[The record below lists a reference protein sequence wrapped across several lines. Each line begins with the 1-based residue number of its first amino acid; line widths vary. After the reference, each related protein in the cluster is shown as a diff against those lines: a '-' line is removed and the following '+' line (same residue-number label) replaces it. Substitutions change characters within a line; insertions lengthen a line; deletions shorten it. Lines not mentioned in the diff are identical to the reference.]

1 MATKLTNT
9 QIQTLVNN
17 AYNEAVGTTSSETML
32 DITDFCER
40 GTAEIGAD
48 LREKFFGKLLGVIT
62 KNWYVDS
69 SYRSNYKDV
78 FFEDSEMFGAI
89 TQMIS
94 VECPKAKESSAW
106 KDFASGQTIGTYEI
120 FLPVVDTNLY
130 VKSSSWAIPITIG
143 EEQLRTAF
151 RNASELSQFVS
162 FVWLSVDNAIVQH
175 LEDMNNLNRNGF
187 IATKLNAQTKN
198 VSGIHALDL
207 VKEYCVNRGVANM
220 TVSEFMANKDA
231 LLFATE
237 QIALYI
243 GYMKKQTNLFNTKAK
258 THFVPDD
265 RLVVQILDYFEK
277 RLNTVALSGTFHKE
291 LVDLPLH
298 STVPA
303 WQSMADLS
311 FDGVSSINVTVT
323 GEDGNPVA
331 VKRGGI
337 IGLIADKWCI
347 VHTTRGQ
354 RVASQRFDIENLTH
368 YEHQFRDSYMINT
381 GLNAVVLVLNDYT
394 TA

>member
-9 QIQTLVNN
+9 QIQTLVNS
-17 AYNEAVGTTSSETML
+17 AYNQAVGSEAVTNML
-32 DITDFCER
+32 DISAFCER

-120 FLPVVDTNLY
+120 FLPVVDSNLY

-151 RNASELSQFVS
+151 RNAGELSQFVS
-162 FVWLSVDNAIVQH
+162 FVWLSVDNAILQH

-198 VSGIHALDL
+198 VAGIHALDL
-207 VKEYCVNRGVANM
+207 VKEYCVDRGVAKM
-220 TVSEFMANKDA
+220 TVAEFMANKDA
-231 LLFATE
+231 LLYATE

-243 GYMKKQTNLFNTKAK
+243 GYMKKQTNLFNTKSK
-258 THFVPDD
+258 SHFVPDD

-323 GEDGNPVA
+323 GEDGNPVQIN
-331 VKRGGI
+331 RSGI
-337 IGLIADKWCI
+337 IGLIADKWCV

>member
-1 MATKLTNT
+1 MAKLTNT
-9 QIQTLVNN
+9 QIQALVND
-17 AYNEAVGTTSSETML
+17 AYNQMTGTTPDTNL
-32 DITDFCER
+32 DISAFCER
-40 GTAEIGAD
+40 GTNEIGAD

-69 SYRSNYKDV
+69 AYRSQYKDV

-94 VECPKAKESSAW
+94 VECPQAKESSAW
-106 KDFASGQTIGTYEI
+106 KDFATGQTIGTYEI

-151 RNASELSQFVS
+151 RNQTELSQFVS

-187 IATKLNAQTKN
+187 IATKLNATAKN
-198 VSGIHALDL
+198 VEGIHSLDL
-207 VKEYCVNRGVANM
+207 VKAYCTDRGVANM
-220 TVSEFMANKDA
+220 TVEQFLSNKDA
-231 LLFATE
+231 LLYATE

-243 GYMKKQTNLFNTKAK
+243 GYMKKQTNLFNTKKK
-258 THFVPDD
+258 THFVPED

-277 RLNTVALSGTFHKE
+277 RLNTVALSSTFHKE

-298 STVPA
+298 ETVPA

-311 FDGVSSINVTVT
+311 FNGVSSINVTVQ
-323 GEDGNPVA
+323 GEDGNNVA
-331 VKRGGI
+331 VEQGGI

-381 GLNAVVLVLNDYT
+381 GLNAIVFVLNNYT
-394 TA
+394 TG

>member
-9 QIQTLVNN
+9 QIQALVNS
-17 AYNEAVGTTSSETML
+17 AYNQAVGSENSANML
-32 DITDFCER
+32 NISDFCER

-106 KDFASGQTIGTYEI
+106 KDFATGQTIGTYEI

-151 RNASELSQFVS
+151 RNQTELSQFVS

-187 IATKLNAQTKN
+187 IATKLNAQSQN
-198 VSGIHALDL
+198 VPGIHVVDI
-207 VKEYCVNRGVANM
+207 VKDYCIAKGLTSM
-220 TVSEFMANKDA
+220 TVEQFLSDKDA
-231 LLFATE
+231 LLFAPE
-237 QIALYI
+237 QIGLYI
-243 GYMKKQTNLFNTKAK
+243 GYMQKQTNLFNTKSK
-258 THFVPDD
+258 THFVPED

-277 RLNTVALSGTFHKE
+277 RLNTVALSNTFHKE

-298 STVPA
+298 TTVPA

-311 FDGVSSINVTVT
+311 FDGVSSINVTIT
-323 GEDGNPVA
+323 GEDGNPIA
-331 VKRGGI
+331 VKRSGI

-394 TA
+394 AA

>member
-1 MATKLTNT
+1 M
-9 QIQTLVNN
+9 
-17 AYNEAVGTTSSETML
+17 
-32 DITDFCER
+32 
-40 GTAEIGAD
+40 
-48 LREKFFGKLLGVIT
+48 
-62 KNWYVDS
+62 
-69 SYRSNYKDV
+69 
-78 FFEDSEMFGAI
+78 
-89 TQMIS
+89 
-94 VECPKAKESSAW
+94 
-106 KDFASGQTIGTYEI
+106 
-120 FLPVVDTNLY
+120 
-130 VKSSSWAIPITIG
+130 
-143 EEQLRTAF
+143 
-151 RNASELSQFVS
+151 
-162 FVWLSVDNAIVQH
+162 
-175 LEDMNNLNRNGF
+175 NRNGF
-187 IATKLNAQTKN
+187 IATKLNATAKN
-198 VSGIHALDL
+198 VAGIHALDL

-243 GYMKKQTNLFNTKAK
+243 GYMKKQTNLFNTKSK

-323 GEDGNPVA
+323 GEDGNPVLIN
-331 VKRGGI
+331 RSGI